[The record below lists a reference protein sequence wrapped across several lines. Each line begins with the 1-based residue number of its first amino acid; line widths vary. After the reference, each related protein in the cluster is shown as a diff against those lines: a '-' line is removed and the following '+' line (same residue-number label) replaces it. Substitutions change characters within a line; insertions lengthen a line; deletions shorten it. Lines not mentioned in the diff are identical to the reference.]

1 MSEEHQAGALRSLAL
16 PGTLTQSDPRVHAM
30 HDNRHRLTLRIF
42 RIIEG
47 EAEGPLAILAFFVLA
62 LAAIAMTMWFQS

>member
-1 MSEEHQAGALRSLAL
+1 MR
-16 PGTLTQSDPRVHAM
+16 
-30 HDNRHRLTLRIF
+30 DNRQRLAVRIF

-62 LAAIAMTMWFQS
+62 LAAIAMTLWFRS